1 MVDKQIFTARLGQ
14 TTLVSMSLDSSDN
27 AMGRKVALLLS
38 EMGRDLAGIADY
50 LGRST
55 LDTAQMMLSHS
66 DIDGDAE
73 ALLLQIDR
81 MRRTGFRLIC
91 LDGRTHGDQI
101 DDFADQGLV
110 IHKRNSD
117 KISVRLTALGEAA
130 ALIAS
135 EDCVHQSAA

>member
-14 TTLVSMSLDSSDN
+14 TTLVSMSLDSSD
-27 AMGRKVALLLS
+27 ASIGRKVALLLS
-38 EMGRDLAGIADY
+38 EMGRDLASIADY

-55 LDTAQMMLSHS
+55 ADTAQMMLAEA
-66 DIDGDAE
+66 DIDCDAE
-73 ALLLQIDR
+73 TLLLQIDR

-91 LDGRTHGDQI
+91 LDGRTHGGQI
-101 DDFADQGLV
+101 SDFADQGLV

-130 ALIAS
+130 ALVAS
-135 EDCVHQSAA
+135 DDCVHQSAA